1 MASVQ
6 KGSGNG
12 RIVHCKNETVVSS
25 LRNDMTHSCFIVSA
39 EILQLPFYKLNPSS
53 MAHPAAAASRPF
65 AQGGGTLG
73 KMIDDFDWS
82 ATSLGPISGW
92 PGVVRNTVEL
102 ILRSPVPMVT
112 MWGADGVMIYNE
124 GYARIACER
133 HPQQLGVPV
142 RESWPDEADFNDNVM
157 RVCMAGGTLSYQDA
171 ELDLRRHGV
180 PEQVWLSLDYSPIV
194 AEDSGIAGVLALVV
208 ETTEKVRAQRY
219 LAGEQDRLRAM
230 FAQAPGFIATLEGPQ
245 HRYEL
250 ANEAYLGL
258 VQRADI
264 IGRTVHEVLPEV
276 ASQGFIALLDQVYA
290 SGRPHTGAETEIW
303 LTAANGESRQ
313 HYLDFVFQP
322 VRGDAGAVIGIFV
335 QGNDVTERVRAERA
349 MRESEARFR
358 TFAQAMPAQVWAADA
373 SGQLNWFND
382 RIFAYGG
389 YRHEDLVADGWG
401 RMIHPGDLHTLR
413 TRWTESVATGMVFEA
428 EVRLRRHDGSYRWHL
443 NRALPLRGENGLVT
457 GWVGTNTDIEE
468 QKNTAQRYAA
478 LNDDLQG
485 QVALRTAERD
495 RMWRLSKDILLVC
508 AFDGRVQAISPAFG
522 ALLGWQEA
530 DILGKNFLELVHP
543 EDRPATCAQ
552 MAALGRGAY
561 VNKFENRY
569 RRKDGS
575 WCLLSWTAAPDECHV
590 HAIGRD
596 ITADREQLETIRRTE
611 LALQQSQKMETIGK
625 LTGGVAHDFNNLL
638 QIISGNLQLLQMSEV
653 ARKAAGAD
661 CARWIENA
669 RLAVDKGAK
678 LASYLLAFGRRQ
690 PLEPKVIKISRL
702 VANMEDLLR
711 RSLGEEIEIEMV
723 ISGGLWNTAVDVAQ
737 VENALLNLAINA
749 RDAMDGRGRMTIE
762 ATNAVLDDLYCSA
775 HGDVTPGQYVMLAV
789 SDTGCGMP
797 PEVVNRAFEPFF
809 STKEEGK
816 GTGLGLSMVYGFVKQ
831 SGGHVKIYSEPGQ
844 GTTVKLYLP
853 RSTAAE
859 EPLGP
864 VESQQ
869 AVGGSETILVAED
882 DEAVRATVVE
892 MLSGLGYRVLKA
904 PDASAALAVIDSGVP
919 IDLLFTD
926 VVMPGPLRSPEL
938 ARMARERLPNLAVL
952 FTSGYTENAIVHGGR
967 LDPGVELLGKPY
979 TRERLARR
987 IRRVLASQKRQ
998 AAPPAPPAQAARE
1011 GGAQASLSIVLVEDE
1026 EHIRAS
1032 TAALLE
1038 HLGHRVQAA
1047 PDAESALPMVCAGTD
1062 VLITDVQLPGMWGDA
1077 LAAQARSNAPGV
1089 RIVFATGHGEVANWP
1104 DAVVLRKPYD
1114 LQSLMRVLGQP
1125 AAAA

>member
-1 MASVQ
+1 
-6 KGSGNG
+6 
-12 RIVHCKNETVVSS
+12 
-25 LRNDMTHSCFIVSA
+25 
-39 EILQLPFYKLNPSS
+39 
-53 MAHPAAAASRPF
+53 MAHPAAAVPRPF
-65 AQGGGTLG
+65 AQGGGSLG
-73 KMIDDFDWS
+73 KLIDEFDWS
-82 ATSLGPISGW
+82 ATSLGPIRAW
-92 PGVVRNTVEL
+92 PAVLRNTVDL

-112 MWGADGVMIYNE
+112 MWGAEGLMIYND
-124 GYARIACER
+124 GYAAIAAER

-171 ELDLRRHGV
+171 ELNLRRHGE
-180 PEQVWLSLDYSPIV
+180 PEKVWLSLDYSPIL
-194 AEDSGIAGVLALVV
+194 AEDGGVAGVLALVV

-230 FAQAPGFIATLEGPQ
+230 FAQAPGFMATLAGPE

-250 ANEAYLGL
+250 VNKAYLGL

-264 IGRTVHEVLPEV
+264 IGRPVREVLPEV
-276 ASQGFIALLDQVYA
+276 ASQGFLALLDQVYG
-290 SGRPHTGAETEIW
+290 SGQPHTGAETEIW
-303 LTAANGESRQ
+303 LTAADGVSRR

-322 VRGDAGAVIGIFV
+322 VRDELDNVIGIFV
-335 QGNDVTERVRAERA
+335 QGNDVTERVGAERA

-358 TFAQAMPAQVWAADA
+358 TFAQAMPNQVWAADA
-373 SGQLNWFND
+373 RGKLDWFND
-382 RIFAYGG
+382 TIFAYSGMS
-389 YRHEDLVADGWG
+389 YEDLLDDGWG
-401 RMIHPGDLHTLR
+401 RMVHPGDLHAVR
-413 TRWTESVATGMVFEA
+413 TRWTESVATGAVFEA

-443 NRALPLRGENGLVT
+443 NRAVPLRGADGMLA

-468 QKNTAQRYAA
+468 QKMTAQRYAA

-508 AFDGRVQAISPAFG
+508 AFDGRVEAISPAFG
-522 ALLGWQEA
+522 ALLGWQET
-530 DILGKNFLELVHP
+530 DILGKNFLEMVHP
-543 EDRPATCAQ
+543 EDRSATIAQ
-552 MAALGRGAY
+552 MAALGQGGY

-569 RRKDGS
+569 RRKDGG
-575 WCLLSWTAAPDECHV
+575 WCLLSWTAAPDERHV

-638 QIISGNLQLLQMSEV
+638 QIISGNLQLLQMSGL
-653 ARKAAGAD
+653 AQAAPNGD

-690 PLEPKVIKISRL
+690 PLEPKVIRISRL
-702 VANMEDLLR
+702 VSNMEDLLR

-749 RDAMDGRGRMTIE
+749 RDAMEGRGRMTIE
-762 ATNAVLDDLYCSA
+762 ATNAVLDDLYCRA
-775 HGDVTPGQYVMLAV
+775 HGDVIPGQYVMLAV
-789 SDTGCGMP
+789 TDTGCGMP
-797 PEVVNRAFEPFF
+797 AEVASRAFEPFF

-831 SGGHVKIYSEPGQ
+831 SGGHVKIYSEVGQ

-853 RSTAAE
+853 RSSNAE
-859 EPLGP
+859 EPLAP

-904 PDASAALAVIDSGVP
+904 PDATAALAVIDSGVP

-926 VVMPGPLRSPEL
+926 VVMPGRLRSPEL
-938 ARMARERLPNLAVL
+938 ARLARERLPNLAVL

-987 IRRVLASQKRQ
+987 IRQVLAGQKRGPE
-998 AAPPAPPAQAARE
+998 APFEQPQAQAAQ
-1011 GGAQASLSIVLVEDE
+1011 GGLAIVLVEDE
-1026 EHIRAS
+1026 ENIRAN

-1038 HLGHRVQAA
+1038 HLGHRVQTA
-1047 PDAESALPMVCAGTD
+1047 PDAETALPLITAETD

-1089 RIVFATGHGEVANWP
+1089 RIVFATGNGEVANWP

-1114 LQSLMRVLGQP
+1114 LQSLMRVLGQKTAP
-1125 AAAA
+1125 A